1 MNIVQAQAN
10 ELAAKLSVNQM
21 GVDDLDSQIKDLQ
34 AKKKNLIASIDNF
47 KDELRAA
54 MVENEITRIESDDVL
69 FRLDKAS
76 EKVEIQDEK
85 LIPDKYFRIKKEVD
99 KLAVKKAL
107 QVGDDVNGASLV
119 MGKARLTIKL

>member
-76 EKVEIQDEK
+76 EKVDIQDEK
-85 LIPDKYFRIKKEVD
+85 LIPDKYFRVKKEVD

-119 MGKARLTIKL
+119 MGKARLTIRL